1 MQCTIAQN
9 WDLTRETDEN
19 NALHRAQM
27 NAQGPFGGASPLS
40 AGFLQAWVDQAGA
53 FQEMFARLTEQSSA
67 AMPPLR
73 LPPLLAPWKDFVDG
87 LGMGGLDPA
96 QMFPGAPAL
105 GLSREYQETAA
116 RLLDLS
122 KQFQQRYAEFAQQNA
137 TIMQDA
143 FQVMKKRLDAAPPA
157 PKSPTEL
164 YDTWIDCAE
173 DTYAQ
178 AAHSE
183 RFARLLAELCNISSA
198 FKVERGKLTEQIAR
212 HLDLPS
218 RAEVDT
224 LHRQVR
230 ALNDA
235 MRAAG
240 SRPQSAP
247 APRAASRAASRKPR
261 KRAKK

>member
-1 MQCTIAQN
+1 MS
-9 WDLTRETDEN
+9 
-19 NALHRAQM
+19 
-27 NAQGPFGGASPLS
+27 AQGPFSS
-40 AGFLQAWVDQAGA
+40 AHPFSSGFLKAWVDQAGA
-53 FQEMFARLTEQSSA
+53 FQEMFARLVDQSTA
-67 AMPPLR
+67 AMPPAMP
-73 LPPLLAPWKDFVDG
+73 PPLLAPWKDFVDG
-87 LGMGGLDPA
+87 MGMGGFNPE
-96 QMFPGAPAL
+96 QMFPGIPAL

-116 RLLDLS
+116 RLLDLT

-143 FQVMKKRLDAAPPA
+143 FHVLKKRFDAAPPA
-157 PKSPTEL
+157 QKSPADL
-164 YDTWIDCAE
+164 YDAWIDCAE
-173 DTYAQ
+173 GTYHQ

-198 FKVERGKLTEQIAR
+198 FKVERGKLSEQIAR

-230 ALNDA
+230 ALNET
-235 MRAAG
+235 MRAAASSAASG
-240 SRPQSAP
+240 SAATASAASAP
-247 APRAASRAASRKPR
+247 AKAPKAPRKPR

>member
-1 MQCTIAQN
+1 MS
-9 WDLTRETDEN
+9 
-19 NALHRAQM
+19 
-27 NAQGPFGGASPLS
+27 AQGPFSS
-40 AGFLQAWVDQAGA
+40 AHPFSSGFLKAWVDQAGA
-53 FQEMFARLTEQSSA
+53 FQEMFARLVDQSA
-67 AMPPLR
+67 GAMPPSM
-73 LPPLLAPWKDFVDG
+73 PPPHLAPWKSFVDA
-87 LGMGGLDPA
+87 LGMGGFNPE
-96 QMFPGAPAL
+96 QMFPGTPAL

-143 FQVMKKRLDAAPPA
+143 FHVLKKRFDATPSGGKTPA
-157 PKSPTEL
+157 DL
-164 YDTWIDCAE
+164 YDAWIDCAE
-173 DTYAQ
+173 GTYAQ

-224 LHRQVR
+224 LHHQVR
-230 ALNDA
+230 NLQLA
-235 MRAAG
+235 MRAAAASSGASGAAASG
-240 SRPQSAP
+240 SAASSQSAAGP
-247 APRAASRAASRKPR
+247 AKASKAARKPP
-261 KRAKK
+261 KRTKK

>member
-1 MQCTIAQN
+1 MSAP
-9 WDLTRETDEN
+9 
-19 NALHRAQM
+19 
-27 NAQGPFGGASPLS
+27 GPFSS
-40 AGFLQAWVDQAGA
+40 AHPFSSAFLKAWVDQAGA
-53 FQEMFARLTEQSSA
+53 FQEMFSRLLDQSIT
-67 AMPPLR
+67 AMPPGMP
-73 LPPLLAPWKDFVDG
+73 PPLLAPWKNFVDG
-87 LGMGGLDPA
+87 MGMGGFNPE

-143 FQVMKKRLDAAPPA
+143 FHVLKKRFDEAPPHGKTPA
-157 PKSPTEL
+157 DL
-164 YDTWIDCAE
+164 YDAWIDCAE
-173 DTYAQ
+173 GTYAQ

-224 LHRQVR
+224 LHHQVR
-230 ALNDA
+230 TLQLA
-235 MRAAG
+235 MRAA
-240 SRPQSAP
+240 AP
-247 APRAASRAASRKPR
+247 SSGASGAAASGSAASGAGASGHAAAGPAKASKSSRKPR

>member
-1 MQCTIAQN
+1 MS
-9 WDLTRETDEN
+9 
-19 NALHRAQM
+19 
-27 NAQGPFGGASPLS
+27 AQGPFSS
-40 AGFLQAWVDQAGA
+40 AHPFSSGFLKAWVDQAGA
-53 FQEMFARLTEQSSA
+53 FQEMFARLIDQSTPA
-67 AMPPLR
+67 VPPSMAS
-73 LPPLLAPWKDFVDG
+73 PLLAPWKNFVDA
-87 LGMGGLDPA
+87 LGMGGFNPEV
-96 QMFPGAPAL
+96 PGTPAL

-143 FQVMKKRLDAAPPA
+143 FHVLKKRFDEAPSAGKTPA
-157 PKSPTEL
+157 EL
-164 YDTWIDCAE
+164 YDAWIDSAE
-173 DTYAQ
+173 STYAQ

-230 ALNDA
+230 ALTTA
-235 MRAAG
+235 MRAAASG
-240 SRPQSAP
+240 P
-247 APRAASRAASRKPR
+247 AASGPAKASKPPRKLG

>member
-1 MQCTIAQN
+1 MS
-9 WDLTRETDEN
+9 
-19 NALHRAQM
+19 
-27 NAQGPFGGASPLS
+27 AQGPFSS
-40 AGFLQAWVDQAGA
+40 AHPFSSGFLKAWVDQAGA
-53 FQEMFARLTEQSSA
+53 FQEMFARLVDKSTG
-67 AMPPLR
+67 AMPPPMP
-73 LPPLLAPWKDFVDG
+73 PPLLAPWKDFVDG
-87 LGMGGLDPA
+87 MGMGGFKPE
-96 QMFPGAPAL
+96 QMFSGAPAL

-122 KQFQQRYAEFAQQNA
+122 KQFQQRYAEFAQQNS

-143 FQVMKKRLDAAPPA
+143 YHVLKKRFDEAPPDRKTPA
-157 PKSPTEL
+157 DL
-164 YDTWIDCAE
+164 YDAWIDCAE
-173 DTYAQ
+173 GTYAQ

-198 FKVERGKLTEQIAR
+198 FKVERGKLSEQIAR

-230 ALNDA
+230 ALTTA
-235 MRAAG
+235 IRAA
-240 SRPQSAP
+240 
-247 APRAASRAASRKPR
+247 AASSAASGPATSGPTASGPTASGPTASGPAASDPAKGSKAPRKPR